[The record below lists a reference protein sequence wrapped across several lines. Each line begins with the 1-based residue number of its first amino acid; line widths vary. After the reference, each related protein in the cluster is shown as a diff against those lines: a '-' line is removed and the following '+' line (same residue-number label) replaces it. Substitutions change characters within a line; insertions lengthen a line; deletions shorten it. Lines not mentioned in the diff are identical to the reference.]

1 MKTLIYTLALFS
13 TFVATSAEAQD
24 IELQR
29 LERRA
34 YESALWGQALV
45 AGNEMIE
52 GAHRSGQKLNQVAY
66 TSRAPNW
73 KFQLPTPNNSTPY
86 VNLIYDVKEG
96 PVVVEL
102 PPSKGGYS
110 IFGTFLD
117 VWQRPVVDA
126 GAGGN
131 DQGKGGK
138 YYLYYSRGP
147 DSNAPD
153 GYIPVP
159 LETYRG
165 YATFRIITP
174 DLEEETLKEAVTYI
188 QEGFQQYPYGSTIR
202 HPHMDIYDQEYT
214 ALFPWD
220 HTFFKRLHA
229 VISHEEVRAV
239 DKYPMGML
247 SSIGIE
253 RGRPFAPTKENRDV
267 MDRVMK
273 RVHEEL
279 QKSLSTVPPLRWGEK
294 TQWTQPVADSM
305 ISTQMSYED
314 ENMVYIDDRAFTF
327 YTYIAPP
334 VRLGASTAYLMLAR
348 DKSGAPLLGGESY
361 TLTVPANVPAKQF
374 WSVLVYDQATASY
387 IRGANTIGL
396 ASSESPQMNDDGS
409 CTLYF
414 GPKLLNDG
422 VNYLPTDNAENYFLL
437 FRFYGPTESY
447 NNNGWM
453 LDDMKKLPK

>member
-1 MKTLIYTLALFS
+1 M
-13 TFVATSAEAQD
+13 E
-24 IELQR
+24 R

-52 GAHRSGQKLNQVAY
+52 GARRSGQKLNQVSY

-73 KFQLPTPNNSTPY
+73 KFQLSTPNNSTPY
-86 VNLIYDVKEG
+86 VNLIYDLKAG

-102 PPSKGGYS
+102 PPTKGHYS

-126 GAGGN
+126 GAGG
-131 DQGKGGK
+131 DDKGKGGK
-138 YYLYYSRGP
+138 YFLYYAR
-147 DSNAPD
+147 DSDVKVPD
-153 GYIPVP
+153 GYFPVA

-174 DLEEETLKEAVTYI
+174 DLDEDTLDGAVDYI
-188 QEGFQQYPYGSTIR
+188 NEGFEQYPYGSSVR
-202 HPHMDIYDQEYT
+202 LPHLDIYDKEYT

-220 HTFFKRLHA
+220 HSFFKRLHA
-229 VISHEEVRAV
+229 IIDHEEAREV

-253 RGRPFAPTKENRDV
+253 RGQPFEPTKAQRDILDKV
-267 MDRVMK
+267 IK

-279 QKSLSTVPPLRWGEK
+279 QQSLSAIPPLRWGDK
-294 TQWTQPVADSM
+294 TQWTQPVAGSM
-305 ISTQMSYED
+305 ISTMMSYED
-314 ENMVYIDDRAFTF
+314 ANKIYIDDRAFTF

-334 VRLGASTAYLMLAR
+334 VKLGASTAYLMLTR
-348 DKSGAPLLGGESY
+348 DKSGAALLGGESY

-374 WSVLVYDQATASY
+374 WSVLVYDRATSSY
-387 IRGANTIGL
+387 IREANPIGL
-396 ASSESPQMNDDGS
+396 ASSEAPQMNDDGS

-414 GPKLLNDG
+414 GPEILNEG
-422 VNYLPTDNAENYFLL
+422 VNYLPTGNAKNYFLL
-437 FRFYGPTESY
+437 FRFYGPTKQY
-447 NNNGWM
+447 NNNSWM
-453 LDDMKKLPK
+453 LNDMEKLAP